1 MRFSL
6 AFSVALG
13 ATLLLA
19 GGAARANAANIPPRP
34 EQFDTAGM
42 AVGVGVICNTTA
54 QAEHF
59 VSLRAD
65 GAEIMLAVN
74 EVNRK
79 AQDQKA
85 CGLAAIAYRPSK
97 TLETKTI
104 QGKVVAIVQISVIA
118 GYNGSQW
125 MRVPSMV
132 QYAVMENQGI
142 AI

>member
-1 MRFSL
+1 MR
-6 AFSVALG
+6 FSVAL
-13 ATLLLA
+13 AAALLFV
-19 GGAARANAANIPPRP
+19 GGVAQANAASIPPP
-34 EQFDTAGM
+34 PAQFDTAGM
-42 AVGVGVICNTTA
+42 VVGIGVICNTTE

-59 VSLRAD
+59 VSLRAN
-65 GAEIMLAVN
+65 GAEITLAVI
-74 EVNRK
+74 EVNKK

-118 GYNGSQW
+118 GYNGTQW

>member
-1 MRFSL
+1 MR
-6 AFSVALG
+6 FSVAL
-13 ATLLLA
+13 AAALLLA
-19 GGAARANAANIPPRP
+19 GGLAQAKAASIPPPP
-34 EQFDTAGM
+34 EPLDTAGM
-42 AVGVGVICNTTA
+42 VVGIGVICNTTQ

-59 VSLRAD
+59 VNLRAG
-65 GAEIMLAVN
+65 GAEITLAVT

-85 CGLAAIAYRPSK
+85 CGLAAIAYRADK

-132 QYAVMENQGI
+132 QYAIMENQGI